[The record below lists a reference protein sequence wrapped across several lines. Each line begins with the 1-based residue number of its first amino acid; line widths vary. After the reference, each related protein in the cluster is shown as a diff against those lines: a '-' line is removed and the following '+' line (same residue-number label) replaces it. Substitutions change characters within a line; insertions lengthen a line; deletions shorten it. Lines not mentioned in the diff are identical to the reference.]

1 MSMERPPGVLLR
13 FSSSPP
19 GCRVVRRGVLG
30 ASAIASYG
38 EGQESLKHLFFSQ
51 FKFAMI

>member
-19 GCRVVRRGVLG
+19 GWSEVRIGVLG
-30 ASAIASYG
+30 ASAIASYWTVK
-38 EGQESLKHLFFSQ
+38 SL
-51 FKFAMI
+51 